1 MQSPLETV
9 NEMSRNNGV
18 LPYFL
23 DNPCAL
29 IIGGKFLGSAPVL
42 SLPCYGASARPALA
56 GVSPQSQMANKYD
69 AVILGGG
76 AAGLMC
82 AIEAGKRGRRVA
94 VLERAARTGKKIL
107 ISGGGRCNFTNL
119 HCRPQNFISGNPHF
133 AKSALARYTPADF
146 IALVE
151 SHSIPYHEK
160 TLGQLFCDRAA
171 RDITD
176 MFEAECRAAN
186 VDILLNTAI
195 QEVRHSTEFT
205 LHGADVEF
213 STPALVLATGGLTI
227 PKMGATDFGY
237 QIARQFGIKIR
248 ETRPALTPLLFE
260 ATDRSTY
267 CDLAGVSTEVIA
279 STEHHAFREAMLI
292 THQGLSGPAILQ
304 ISSYW
309 TKGQP
314 LRIDLA
320 PDREVFA
327 SLRESSTRNAATAR
341 AALQLSLPN
350 RFATRW
356 LDAHLPARWTNEDL
370 ARLEKKLHQWTITPA
385 GSEGFDKAEV
395 TLGGVDTDELSS
407 KTMESRK
414 VRGLFFIGEVVDVTG
429 HLGGFNFQWA
439 WASGAA
445 AGRAL

>member
-1 MQSPLETV
+1 M
-9 NEMSRNNGV
+9 
-18 LPYFL
+18 
-23 DNPCAL
+23 AL
-29 IIGGKFLGSAPVL
+29 
-42 SLPCYGASARPALA
+42 
-56 GVSPQSQMANKYD
+56 NYD
-69 AVILGGG
+69 AVILGAG

-94 VLERAARTGKKIL
+94 VLERAARAGKKIL

-119 HCRPQNFISGNPHF
+119 HCRPEDFISANPHF

-151 SHSIPYHEK
+151 SHSIRYHEK

-176 MFEAECRAAN
+176 MLEAECRAAK
-186 VDILLNTAI
+186 VDTFLNTAI
-195 QEVRHSTEFT
+195 QEVRHATEFNVRT
-205 LHGADVEF
+205 AEAEF
-213 STPALVLATGGLTI
+213 SAPALVVATGGLTI

-237 QIARQFGIKIR
+237 QIARQFGMKIR
-248 ETRPALTPLLFE
+248 DTRPALTPLLLGSR
-260 ATDRSTY
+260 DRSTY

-279 STEHHAFREAMLI
+279 STDHHAFREAMLI

-304 ISSYW
+304 VSSYW
-309 TKGQP
+309 NKNEP
-314 LRIDLA
+314 LLIDLA
-320 PDREVFA
+320 PDRDVFA
-327 SLRESSTRNAATAR
+327 TLRASSTRNVAAAR
-341 AALQLSLPN
+341 AAIQVALPN
-350 RFATRW
+350 RLAARW
-356 LDAHLPARWTNEDL
+356 LDAHLPPRWSNEDL
-370 ARLEKKLHQWTITPA
+370 TRFERELHQWTIIPA
-385 GSEGFDKAEV
+385 GTEGFEKAEV